1 VYSLRFYT
9 PHTLN
14 RNEKALAGYLWLTD
28 LPMVR
33 FQPDHDFR
41 GVASPSNVCVPVI
54 FCLVWMTPNCCF
66 SCRFFFFSLFS
77 VVKLAFTVYT
87 RRNIDKVVKGWQDIG
102 DHRTIRLRGYYFRL
116 WEQQQHAIRV
126 SVWPVSTFI

>member
-1 VYSLRFYT
+1 MYSLRFYI

-87 RRNIDKVVKGWQDIG
+87 RRHIDEVVKDWQDIG
-102 DHRTIRLRGYYFRL
+102 DHRTIRL
-116 WEQQQHAIRV
+116 
-126 SVWPVSTFI
+126 